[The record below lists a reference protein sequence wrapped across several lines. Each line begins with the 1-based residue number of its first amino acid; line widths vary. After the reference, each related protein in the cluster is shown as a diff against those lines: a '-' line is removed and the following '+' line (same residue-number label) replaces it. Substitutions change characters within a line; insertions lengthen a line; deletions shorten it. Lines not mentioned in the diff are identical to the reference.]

1 MNQRKLQWNLPEH
14 LLFPLTMEF
23 LRKKNYQK
31 MAKENLRK
39 IVRLLCRENQL
50 DLGTLSF
57 P

>member
-31 MAKENLRK
+31 MAKKNLRK